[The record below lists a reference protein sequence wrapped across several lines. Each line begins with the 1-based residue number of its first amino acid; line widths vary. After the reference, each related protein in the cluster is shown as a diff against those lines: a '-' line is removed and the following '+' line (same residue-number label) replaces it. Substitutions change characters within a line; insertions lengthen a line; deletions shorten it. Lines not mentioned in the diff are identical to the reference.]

1 MQAIILILRTID
13 KQRSLVIKRH
23 PSIPTSQLLLLTL
36 ILDLFLLEISHQLF
50 IVFFADVTEQEVIE
64 RFYVGIGTISYDV
77 YCGLRSE

>member
-64 RFYVGIGTISYDV
+64 RFHVSIGTISYDV
-77 YCGLRSE
+77 YCGLWSE